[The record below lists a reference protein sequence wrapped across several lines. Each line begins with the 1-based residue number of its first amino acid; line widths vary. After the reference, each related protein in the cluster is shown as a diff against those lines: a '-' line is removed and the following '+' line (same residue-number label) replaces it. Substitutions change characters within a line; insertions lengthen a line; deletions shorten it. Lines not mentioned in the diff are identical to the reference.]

1 MSLPFLPVRRRHHV
15 KKNLPTAAAC
25 VFLLCLCLTLVSC
38 TGQSTKSERQTETP
52 VATQPALLFAGDS
65 IMEGLGPVVA
75 GMLPNQ
81 GNLKIVQAGRSSTG
95 LCRPDFYDW
104 PKAMREYMTSL
115 HPKLVVICVGTNDD
129 QSVSDAGKRYHYI
142 SPGWQQAYA
151 HKVEEIID
159 IIAQN
164 GGTSIWVSPPIMGP
178 NYLRPRVF
186 AIKEVIRQTC
196 ERRNVV
202 FIDVWQTLADS
213 AGNYQRFIVD
223 SNRKKTALRTKDGV
237 HVTQAGNT
245 LLARAIL
252 PQIEQGLSR

>member
-25 VFLLCLCLTLVSC
+25 VFLLCLCLTLISC
-38 TGQSTKSERQTETP
+38 TSQSTKSERQTETP
-52 VATQPALLFAGDS
+52 VAPQPALLFAGDS

-81 GNLKIVQAGRSSTG
+81 GNLKIVQAGKSSTG

-104 PKAMREYMTSL
+104 PHAMRNYMATL
-115 HPKLVVICVGTNDD
+115 HPKLVVLCIGTNDD
-129 QSVSDAGKRYHYI
+129 QSVSDAGKRYHYT
-142 SPGWQQAYA
+142 SPAWEQAYS

-178 NYLRPRVF
+178 NYLRPRVY

-196 ERRNVV
+196 ERKNVL
-202 FIDVWQTLADS
+202 FIDVWQTLADP